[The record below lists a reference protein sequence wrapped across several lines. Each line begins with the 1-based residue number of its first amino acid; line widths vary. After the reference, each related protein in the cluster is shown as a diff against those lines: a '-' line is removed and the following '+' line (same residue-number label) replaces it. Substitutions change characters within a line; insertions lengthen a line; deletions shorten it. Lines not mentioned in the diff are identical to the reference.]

1 MVKQKEPLL
10 ELKNI
15 SKKFGDKVLFTDFNL
30 SVYENEM
37 ICIAGPS
44 GCGKSTLMNII
55 GMFEQPDSG
64 EVRFNGTQLPKADS
78 RAGRKLMHDNIF
90 YLFQNFALIESESVD
105 YNLEIPMMG
114 TKISRKEKQYRK
126 KSALERV
133 NLAGSLNKKI
143 YHLSGGEQQRVAIA
157 RGYLKNYD
165 LLLADEPTGSLDEKN
180 RDEIIS
186 ILKSFI
192 DAGKTIVIVS
202 HDPVVINSCQRII
215 RI

>member
-1 MVKQKEPLL
+1 
-10 ELKNI
+10 
-15 SKKFGDKVLFTDFNL
+15 
-30 SVYENEM
+30 
-37 ICIAGPS
+37 
-44 GCGKSTLMNII
+44 MNII